1 VTAAAL
7 AWEQTAAEQRQRCE
21 RARVII
27 MLNVRAHHSA
37 KLRRH
42 LTSRDLWAA
51 LREEFHPKRTSRGN
65 ALLRQL
71 NSLKMGSNET
81 PIR

>member
-1 VTAAAL
+1 MTAAAL

-37 KLRRH
+37 KLPRH